1 MTLTES
7 GATARRVE
15 SRDAGALAFYVVPGH
30 VTSAAPVAREV
41 ADGAARGFGAVL
53 VSERLNVK
61 HSAVL
66 GGYAAAL
73 AGDME
78 VVTALTFPHTR
89 HPMDLASYGAT
100 LAQLATG
107 GFTLGLGRGPN
118 HQWDAWGMPRPSMAM
133 LADAAG
139 VLRALWRGEI
149 VADHD
154 GPLGRFPGRLSLGVE
169 LARPPRLALGALGPR
184 TQELAGRAFDD
195 LILHS
200 HWTDEAVAGSVA
212 RARRAAEL
220 AGRDPDALRVWA
232 MLVTA
237 CDQPEEQ
244 ILLRVV
250 RRMTAYLQWPG
261 YGELI
266 VAANG
271 WDPAVLRRVRQH
283 PLLADRM
290 ADTASFSTDELRA
303 LAELYPESWLRDGA
317 SIGDAAHCAERARRQ
332 LAAGAHR
339 VILHGNAPAD
349 LDGVL
354 REFRAGG

>member
-1 MTLTES
+1 M
-7 GATARRVE
+7 
-15 SRDAGALAFYVVPGH
+15 SRDPRSLAFYVVPGH
-30 VTSAAPVAREV
+30 VESAEPVAREV
-41 ADGAARGFGAVL
+41 GDGARMGFGAVM

-89 HPMDLASYGAT
+89 HPMDLAAYGAT
-100 LAQLATG
+100 LGQLASG

-118 HQWDAWGMPRPSMAM
+118 HQWDAWKMPRPSMAM
-133 LADAAG
+133 LEDVAG
-139 VLRALWRGEI
+139 VLRTLWTGGT
-149 VADHD
+149 VSDHD
-154 GPLGRFPGRLSLGVE
+154 GPLGRFPGRMSLGVP
-169 LARPPRLALGALGPR
+169 LASPPRLGLGALGPK
-184 TQELAGRAFDD
+184 TQELAGRCFDD

-200 HWTDEAVAGSVA
+200 HWTDEAVAISVE
-212 RARRAAEL
+212 RVRAAAAA
-220 AGRDPDALRVWA
+220 AGRPAPRVWA
-232 MLVTA
+232 MMVTA

-250 RRMTAYLQWPG
+250 RRMTTYMQWPG

-266 VAANG
+266 AAANG
-271 WDPAVLRRVRQH
+271 WDPAVIRKLREH
-283 PLLADRM
+283 PLLNDRM
-290 ADTASFSTDELRA
+290 ADTTTFTTDELRR
-303 LAELYPESWLRDGA
+303 LADVYPRHWLADGA
-317 SIGDAAHCAERARRQ
+317 AIGDAAHCARRAARQ
-332 LAAGAHR
+332 LDAGADR

-354 REFRAGG
+354 TAFTNLEN

>member
-1 MTLTES
+1 MS
-7 GATARRVE
+7 Q
-15 SRDAGALAFYVVPGH
+15 ALAFYVVPGH
-30 VTSAAPVAREV
+30 VSSAAPVAREV
-41 ADGAARGFGAVL
+41 ADGASRGFGAVL

-73 AGDME
+73 AGEME

-89 HPMDLASYGAT
+89 HPMDLAAYGAT
-100 LAQLATG
+100 LAQLAAG

-118 HQWDAWGMPRPSMAM
+118 HQWDAWGMPRPTGAM
-133 LADAAG
+133 LEDAAG
-139 VLRALWRGEI
+139 VLRTLWSGGT
-149 VADHD
+149 VTDHD

-200 HWTDEAVAGSVA
+200 HWTDHAVSVSVA
-212 RARRAAEL
+212 RARKAAES

-237 CDQPEEQ
+237 CDLPEEQ
-244 ILLRVV
+244 VLLRVV
-250 RRMTAYLQWPG
+250 RRMTTYLQWPG

-266 VAANG
+266 VAAND
-271 WDPAVLRRVRQH
+271 WDPAVLRQVREH
-283 PLLADRM
+283 PLLAGRM
-290 ADTASFSTDELRA
+290 ADTTSFTPDELRQ
-303 LAELYPESWLRDGA
+303 LAEVYPEHWLADGA
-317 SIGDAAHCAERARRQ
+317 AVGDAAHCARRVAAQ
-332 LAAGAHR
+332 LAAGADR

-354 REFRAGG
+354 AAFREL

>member
-1 MTLTES
+1 M
-7 GATARRVE
+7 
-15 SRDAGALAFYVVPGH
+15 SRDPRSLAYYVVPGH
-30 VTSAAPVAREV
+30 VESAEPVAREV
-41 ADGAARGFGAVL
+41 GDGARMGFGAVL

-89 HPMDLASYGAT
+89 HPMDLAAYGAT
-100 LAQLATG
+100 LGQLASG

-118 HQWDAWGMPRPSMAM
+118 HQWDAWKMPRPSIGM
-133 LADAAG
+133 LEDAAG
-139 VLRALWRGEI
+139 ILRTLWSGGT
-149 VADHD
+149 VSDHN
-154 GPLGRFPGRLSLGVE
+154 GPLGRFPGRMTLGVP
-169 LARPPRLALGALGPR
+169 LATPPRLALGALGPK

-200 HWTDEAVAGSVA
+200 HWTDEAVAASVA
-212 RARRAAEL
+212 RVRAVADE
-220 AGRDPDALRVWA
+220 AGRPAPRVWA

-244 ILLRVV
+244 VLLRVV
-250 RRMTAYLQWPG
+250 RRMTTYMQWPG

-266 VAANG
+266 AAANG
-271 WDPAVLRRVRQH
+271 WDPAVIRKLREH

-290 ADTASFSTDELRA
+290 ADTTTFTTDELRQ
-303 LAELYPESWLRDGA
+303 LAEVYPEHWLADGA
-317 SIGDAAHCAERARRQ
+317 AIGDAAHCARRAARQ
-332 LAAGAHR
+332 LDAGADR

-349 LDGVL
+349 LEGVL
-354 REFRAGG
+354 KAFTNLEN

>member
-1 MTLTES
+1 MSE
-7 GATARRVE
+7 RR
-15 SRDAGALAFYVVPGH
+15 SLAYYVVPGH
-30 VTSAAPVAREV
+30 VTDAAPVARELR
-41 ADGAARGFGAVL
+41 DGAQRGFGAVM

-89 HPMDLASYGAT
+89 HPMDLAAYGAT
-100 LAQLATG
+100 LAQLAGG

-118 HQWDAWGMPRPSMAM
+118 HQWDAWGMPRPGMAM
-133 LADAAG
+133 LEDAAG
-139 VLRALWRGEI
+139 VLRTLWGGGT

-169 LARPPRLALGALGPR
+169 LARPPRLALGALGPK

-200 HWTDEAVAGSVA
+200 HWTDQAVADSVA
-212 RARRAAEL
+212 RARKAAEQ

-232 MLVTA
+232 MMVTA

-244 ILLRVV
+244 VLLRVV
-250 RRMTAYLQWPG
+250 RRMTTYMQWPG

-266 VAANG
+266 VASNG
-271 WDPAVLRRVRQH
+271 WDPAVLRKVREH
-283 PLLADRM
+283 PLLAGRM
-290 ADTASFSTDELRA
+290 ADTTGFSTDELRR
-303 LAELYPESWLRDGA
+303 LAEIYPPSWLEDGA
-317 SIGDAAHCAERARRQ
+317 AVGDAKHCAERARRQ
-332 LAAGAHR
+332 LQAGAHR

-349 LDGVL
+349 LDGIL
-354 REFRAGG
+354 AEFGDAGA